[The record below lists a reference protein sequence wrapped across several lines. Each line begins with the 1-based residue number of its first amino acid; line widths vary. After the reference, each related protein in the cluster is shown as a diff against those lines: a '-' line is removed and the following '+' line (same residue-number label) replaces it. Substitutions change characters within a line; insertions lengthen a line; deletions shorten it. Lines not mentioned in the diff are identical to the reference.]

1 MTYQHL
7 CLKTRS
13 FVGWIKNYVV
23 ELHFKEYFSYIWL
36 LHVFAYSQRVDMLD
50 DVESFK
56 STLPPPPPP
65 RCQTILRRIY
75 FSASHAIFLRTC
87 NVFIQHALSH
97 TMYSNISLTGIL
109 QHIDLDG
116 MTWNIYFCCF
126 TVYIYSLF

>member
-7 CLKTRS
+7 FLKTRS

-50 DVESFK
+50 DEESFK

-65 RCQTILRRIY
+65 PPPEMSNHTAENLFLSFTCHLPADVQRIY
-75 FSASHAIFLRTC
+75 TTC
-87 NVFIQHALSH
+87 LVTYNVL
-97 TMYSNISLTGIL
+97 
-109 QHIDLDG
+109 
-116 MTWNIYFCCF
+116 
-126 TVYIYSLF
+126 